1 MSGATALMDSR
12 IMAEVVESQEGDF
25 EPDVARAIISLRF
38 SPVQNEQMRQL
49 ADKQNRGELTEEER
63 DQLESYRR
71 VGNFLALLQSKARLA
86 LRRSGL
92 EER

>member
-1 MSGATALMDSR
+1 MDSH

-25 EPDVARAIISLRF
+25 EPDVARAIICLRF
-38 SPVQNEQMRQL
+38 SAVQNEQMRQL
-49 ADKQNRGELTEEER
+49 ADKHNRGELTEEER

-71 VGNFLALLQSKARLA
+71 VGNFLALLQSKARLS

-92 EER
+92 EED

>member
-25 EPDVARAIISLRF
+25 EPDVARAIMRLRF

-49 ADKQNRGELTEEER
+49 ADKHNRGELTEDER

-71 VGNFLALLQSKARLA
+71 VGNFLALLQSKARLS
-86 LRRSGL
+86 LTRSGL
-92 EER
+92 GER